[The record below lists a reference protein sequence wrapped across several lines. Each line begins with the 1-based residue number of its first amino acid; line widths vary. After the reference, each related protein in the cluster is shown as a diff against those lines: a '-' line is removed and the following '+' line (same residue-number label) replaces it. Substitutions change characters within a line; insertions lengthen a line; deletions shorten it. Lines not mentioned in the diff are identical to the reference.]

1 MPHPVDVHVGR
12 RVREARAIKG
22 MSQTALGNALG
33 ISFQQVQKYEK
44 GNNRIGASRLW
55 DISKV
60 LDVSTAYFF
69 EGLENGSGEDDN
81 VLPRR
86 AIERARLIESIPDE
100 SLRNSI
106 LNLITACVRGCR
118 GAAARSS

>member
-1 MPHPVDVHVGR
+1 MPHSVDVHVGK

-69 EGLENGSGEDDN
+69 EGLENATGEDEN

-106 LNLITACVRGCR
+106 LNLITACVRGG
-118 GAAARSS
+118 GAEAR

>member
-1 MPHPVDVHVGR
+1 MPHPVDVHVGK
-12 RVREARAIKG
+12 RVREARAMKG

-69 EGLENGSGEDDN
+69 EGLEGGAEEDEDA
-81 VLPRR
+81 LPRKS
-86 AIERARLIESIPDE
+86 IERARLIENIPDE
-100 SLRNSI
+100 SLRNSV
-106 LNLITACVRGCR
+106 LNLINACVRG
-118 GAAARSS
+118 RSFRRVV

>member
-1 MPHPVDVHVGR
+1 MPHPVDVHVGK

-55 DISKV
+55 DIAKV

-69 EGLENGSGEDDN
+69 EGLEEGADAKEDA
-81 VLPRR
+81 LPRR
-86 AIERARLIESIPDE
+86 SIERARLIENIPDE

-106 LNLITACVRGCR
+106 LNLINACVRG
-118 GAAARSS
+118 RSFRRQH

>member
-1 MPHPVDVHVGR
+1 MPHPVDVHVGK
-12 RVREARAIKG
+12 RVREARAMKG

-69 EGLENGSGEDDN
+69 EGLEGG
-81 VLPRR
+81 
-86 AIERARLIESIPDE
+86 
-100 SLRNSI
+100 
-106 LNLITACVRGCR
+106 G
-118 GAAARSS
+118 

>member
-1 MPHPVDVHVGR
+1 
-12 RVREARAIKG
+12 

-69 EGLENGSGEDDN
+69 EGLENGTDEDDN

-100 SLRNSI
+100 TLRNSI
-106 LNLITACVRGCR
+106 LNLITACVRGSSAEVR
-118 GAAARSS
+118 GS

>member
-1 MPHPVDVHVGR
+1 MPHPVDVHVGK

-69 EGLENGSGEDDN
+69 EGLENGADDDEN
-81 VLPRR
+81 ILPRR

-106 LNLITACVRGCR
+106 LNLITACVRGNGAEAR
-118 GAAARSS
+118 GS

>member
-1 MPHPVDVHVGR
+1 MPHPVDVHVGK

-69 EGLENGSGEDDN
+69 EGLEDGSEDEDN

-100 SLRNSI
+100 GMRNSI
-106 LNLITACVRGCR
+106 LNLITACVHGC
-118 GAAARSS
+118 GPAARSS